1 LLSPLV
7 EDRRIAESKAT
18 LLEEDLRRGVPLHQA
33 CLERLGSCP
42 ARFLPQTAHGDPC
55 GLTVRAYYGVWIT
68 RQMPPMVKA
77 SRAAKYRE
85 YFAGVIL
92 PAVGNVPL
100 SKLTTQVLKDFQA
113 KLFQRTIRGRPIRV
127 KTVRNIIDGHLRA
140 LYRDAREELEDKLF
154 FSAIRSRGSAGRRR

>member
-1 LLSPLV
+1 SMGVRLKATRHGTLAFRVRWHGADVFIGTKLADDGV
-7 EDRRIAESKAT
+7 RGRNRRIAESKAT

-42 ARFLPQTAHGDPC
+42 TRLVPPPAYGDLR
-55 GLTVRAYYGVWIT
+55 GLTVRAYYDVWIT

-100 SKLTTQVLKDFQA
+100 SKLTTQVLKDFQT

-127 KTVRNIIDGHLRA
+127 KTV
-140 LYRDAREELEDKLF
+140 
-154 FSAIRSRGSAGRRR
+154 